1 MFCTVQSVVHVQYNN
16 TIQAAQCKTVQT
28 KQHISKCS
36 VFCTCAVQNSAVG
49 DRAKRAVHRWILMW
63 VAGLRPLEPPHQVHH
78 HHVGGGGDV
87 GGGGCGGDDG
97 GGVIGL
103 GWVACGRIVVSR
115 KRGTI
120 PFLK

>member
-1 MFCTVQSVVHVQYNN
+1 
-16 TIQAAQCKTVQT
+16 
-28 KQHISKCS
+28 
-36 VFCTCAVQNSAVG
+36 
-49 DRAKRAVHRWILMW
+49 MW

-120 PFLK
+120 AFLK

>member
-1 MFCTVQSVVHVQYNN
+1 MFCTVQSVVHVQLYS
-16 TIQAAQCKTVQT
+16 TTTAQCKTVQT

-63 VAGLRPLEPPHQVHH
+63 VGGLRPLEPPHQVHH
-78 HHVGGGGDV
+78 HHVGGGG
-87 GGGGCGGDDG
+87 GG

-103 GWVACGRIVVSR
+103 EWVACGR

-120 PFLK
+120 AFLK